1 MASNR
6 HLIAVRW
13 HEGKYFIIGDQIFN
27 SAHDID
33 WRALEE
39 QHRWNNV
46 SIDSGYK
53 DDACVLSIA
62 QITSF
67 ARSEVARSYIERT
80 QKAGAFLYLIHR
92 AEYESSMC

>member
-13 HEGKYFIIGDQIFN
+13 HEGKYSIIADQIFN

-39 QHRWNNV
+39 KHPWNDV

-53 DDACVLSIA
+53 DHATVLSID
-62 QITSF
+62 QVSSF
-67 ARSEVARSYIERT
+67 VRGDVARAYIERT
-80 QKAGAFLYLIHR
+80 KKAGAFLYLLHR